1 MFIFF
6 KAGDSKRET
15 YFSWPA
21 YVPIKMSRLQERG
34 TAEFS
39 TLLSEDTEVQERPS
53 GCVPCGREELT
64 SLRPT
69 HPLPRS
75 LPPLMIFLQ
84 VPAFDQVALPP
95 TPPSGPSHE
104 WSSGLR
110 PCQLIGQLPSSDW
123 MLLLRLA
130 NPTGYRNR
138 ASAST
143 FSLLSL
149 VLR

>member
-1 MFIFF
+1 MTVKEKHTSLGRCTHKNVKTPGGGAPQNSLPCF
-6 KAGDSKRET
+6 
-15 YFSWPA
+15 
-21 YVPIKMSRLQERG
+21 
-34 TAEFS
+34 
-39 TLLSEDTEVQERPS
+39 LSEDTEVQERPN
-53 GCVPCGREELT
+53 GCVSCGREELT
-64 SLRPT
+64 SLHPT

-75 LPPLMIFLQ
+75 LPPLIFRQ
-84 VPAFDQVALPP
+84 VPAFDQVALPLA
-95 TPPSGPSHE
+95 PPSGPSHE